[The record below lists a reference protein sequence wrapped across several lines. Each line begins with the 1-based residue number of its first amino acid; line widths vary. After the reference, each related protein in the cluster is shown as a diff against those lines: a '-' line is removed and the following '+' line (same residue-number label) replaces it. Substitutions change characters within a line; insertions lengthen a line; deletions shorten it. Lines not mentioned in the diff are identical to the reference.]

1 MERQMV
7 IFELESEKFGVEIA
21 CVEGIVK
28 LQEITRV
35 PNSPDFIEGITSLRG
50 TVLPVMDL
58 AKRFGMEAIKR
69 SGESRIVVILFGGQK
84 IGLVVSSVSEVVTFD
99 DSIIEPPPPLVSSI
113 NTEYISGIARFEE
126 KLIILL
132 NLENVLTY

>member
-1 MERQMV
+1 MEQQMV

-50 TVLPVMDL
+50 SVLPVMDL